1 MKAFGL
7 SLIAF
12 AAVSSALAWQ
22 TEKRRYIRR
31 MRDLAQFL
39 SLMQGEL
46 ATYGL
51 PLPELLETLIP
62 RVPESV
68 GCFAQSLLQALPLL
82 ASAGFSSLWK
92 RCAAT
97 SFPDAGAMEKSV
109 LETVG
114 QTLGR
119 YDLPRQCQ
127 VLEESATL
135 LQKEAESQEQ
145 ALHRN
150 CGLAWGLALT
160 AGAMLAIVLV

>member
-12 AAVSSALAWQ
+12 AAVSLALAWQ
-22 TEKRRYIRR
+22 KGKRRSIRR
-31 MRDLAQFL
+31 LRELSQFF
-39 SLMQGEL
+39 SLMGGEL
-46 ATYGL
+46 AAYAL
-51 PLPELLETLIP
+51 PLPELLEALIP
-62 RVPESV
+62 CVPESV
-68 GCFAQSLLQALPLL
+68 GSFAQGLLQALPLL
-82 ASAGFSSLWK
+82 ASTGFPSLWK
-92 RCAAT
+92 RCAAAA
-97 SFPDAGAMEKSV
+97 FPDAGVIERHV
-109 LETVG
+109 LATVG

-127 VLEESATL
+127 VLEESAML

-160 AGAMLAIVLV
+160 AGAMIAIVLV